1 MVKSKSRT
9 RTALS
14 RFRMREDG
22 AATIEA
28 LLWIPLMLIFF
39 SLLADATMIFSGQ
52 ARALRVLQDGN
63 RRLAVGLLDTC
74 TEVESYVETRISPMS
89 PGANATCTVDISTR
103 VVSTTITMP
112 ASDLDIS
119 GLIGSFD
126 NLIVTVGTQHL
137 LEDLS

>member
-1 MVKSKSRT
+1 
-9 RTALS
+9 
-14 RFRMREDG
+14 MREDG

-63 RRLAVGLLDTC
+63 RRIAVGFLDTC
-74 TEVESYVETRISPMS
+74 AQVESYVEDRLEPLS
-89 PGANATCTVDISTR
+89 PGADASCSIDSATN
-103 VVSTTITMP
+103 VVTTQVTMP
-112 ASDLDIS
+112 ASDLDIA
-119 GLIGSFD
+119 GLLSSFD
-126 NLIVTVGTQHL
+126 SLQVTVSTQHL